1 MILSDDNS
9 ATIVYAVEQGRKLY
23 DNLNKYIRFVL
34 VMLVAL
40 IAAAE
45 ILGAAFV
52 SGWDFLRRLLGT
64 TQLTA
69 QRWGLA
75 LLAALLVLW
84 EVGKWIARRSAA
96 AAPA

>member
-40 IAAAE
+40 TRLSASHSA
-45 ILGAAFV
+45 
-52 SGWDFLRRLLGT
+52 STRR
-64 TQLTA
+64 
-69 QRWGLA
+69 
-75 LLAALLVLW
+75 
-84 EVGKWIARRSAA
+84 RRD
-96 AAPA
+96 